1 MAVEAKRGCGYR
13 KVGGTYVVSGRL
25 SAPCCRMPLPL
36 TVCPCCG
43 EGVKQSRG
51 WTWIDAGKMFGGTPA
66 PCTTGDAVRWP
77 FGVVGIGQPL
87 CPAADPASM
96 GRVGLLWI
104 GEQFYPTAQHFI
116 AEGNA
121 QGISRRVAAVP
132 RDYKPGETW
141 VMFAHPKGMLD
152 AATGEWIPAVV
163 ALCRPRGFELI
174 VTQSKMD
181 AADIDDSDAAKER
194 ERDAKRGI
202 QWIPVPDDDPDH
214 RGSAF
219 DKQPKPGSTPDLLGA
234 EA

>member
-1 MAVEAKRGCGYR
+1 MAVESKRGCGYR
-13 KVGGTYVVSGRL
+13 KVGGTYVVSGKL

-51 WTWIDAGKMFGGTPA
+51 WTWIDAAKMFGGLSPA
-66 PCTTGDAVRWP
+66 FCTTGGPVP
-77 FGVVGIGQPL
+77 NSY
-87 CPAADPASM
+87 CPVEDPAQL

-181 AADIDDSDAAKER
+181 AADVDDSEAAKER

-202 QWIPVPDDDPDH
+202 RWIPVPDDDPDH

-219 DKQPKPGSTPDLLGA
+219 DKPAKPGTTADLLGA
-234 EA
+234 QA